1 MSAEPTVKSDLP
13 PDHQV
18 EAARLAELYRYGI
31 LDTLPEEAFDR
42 ACRVAALHFG
52 VPLAYVGLMDRDRQ
66 YFKAC
71 YGADEREMDRRL
83 TFCAYVI
90 ASGEPL
96 VVEDLTLDVRFR
108 ALPLVTDSLKLRF
121 YAGAPLVTPT
131 GSVIGTLC
139 VMDTVPRTFSGAD
152 TRMLSDLAAGVVSE
166 LELRALRRRQACDE
180 ALLEQVSDA
189 VIGTD
194 VDGHLQYYNGA
205 AAALYGFTAADVARP
220 LTELFTSTSSLRP
233 LLPSEVADGLNE
245 EVHVRR
251 DGRQLTVQRLVVPV
265 TAADGRVLGYQ
276 CAVRDVTRL
285 REDTATLQLLEGVTR
300 DSADAVMILDAAGT
314 APEDLRVVYVN
325 DAFERLAGQSR
336 TDVVG
341 RVPAHHARLMHDPE
355 RAAPFLN
362 AIRNRET
369 VTMDLPG
376 PSRPD
381 GRPLTLEVRLM
392 PQSGPQH
399 RWMVLM
405 RDVTEARTNEQ
416 RLRLMER
423 AVDRAG
429 DGVMLCQRDSRTH
442 EIRITY
448 VNQAFTR
455 LSGYRTDEVLGLD
468 PNVLLLGAHGETHLQ
483 EVYARLARGEQA
495 ESRLLNTRK
504 DGSLTWLDVS
514 FSEVERTP
522 DHTTW
527 MVTQRDANQE
537 VWTEITERETRAVLE
552 MSVQD
557 RALEDVL
564 SGVCHLVVTRLPH
577 VTVSIATRE
586 DDGTLL
592 VQASDSRAGTVA
604 LLQKLRMVGPL
615 RVGPQDGTFGYVV
628 THGEALFLTDLQA
641 YPGPHRY
648 RQALQQEGIR
658 GIWTLPI
665 LGRQGQ
671 TAGAVNVFVPEGRL
685 PNPEELHLIEDAA
698 RLCSLILV
706 RHRTQRELQHLAL
719 FDPLTGLPNR
729 AQFQTLLTQAIQR
742 AQREGQRF
750 AVGLLDLDRFKGIND
765 TLGHDAG
772 DDLLQ
777 QVAVRL
783 QEAFREEDVVA
794 RMGGDEFTLILPCRS
809 LRTDFTA
816 GIQRQIERVFQAPFQ
831 LHGREVFIR
840 GSLGL
845 SLYPEDAL
853 SATDLLRQA
862 DVAMYHGKRSGVPV
876 VLYDAGSAAA
886 SGDPG
891 LEADL
896 YRALERGE
904 LQVHYQPIFGPTLKR
919 VGAEALLRWQ
929 HPRHGSIPPSVFIPL
944 AESSGLIVPIGDWVL
959 REATRQ
965 LNAWHVTQPH
975 LTVSVNLS
983 ARQFRNRDLVRD
995 VADILRTNGTPPH
1008 RVVLEVTESL
1018 LMDVP
1023 DAESVMRDLRQLGV
1037 QLDLDDFGTGY
1048 SSLSYLQR
1056 FPFTGLKI
1064 DRSFL
1069 TSLDLEAGAGGP
1081 GANIVRCV
1089 VALAHSLNLKVTA
1102 EGVETSAQLAFLQGI
1117 GCEILQGYHLARP
1130 GPPTSLP

>member
-495 ESRLLNTRK
+495 EAVTYDGIKSGEAFKLKATETEVNRLSVHSAVKYDLIGKLAEGTQLTRRTIAEILK
-504 DGSLTWLDVS
+504 GMNVAVFAQFKTNPES
-514 FSEVERTP
+514 FIAEAIRLINEQKATVIIEHLAYDPVEDKFEPIMNANILGLHHLYEAIHKCGVKRVIYASSS
-522 DHTTW
+522 HVVGYYKTTDL
-527 MVTQRDANQE
+527 VDAS
-537 VWTEITERETRAVLE
+537 
-552 MSVQD
+552 M
-557 RALEDVL
+557 
-564 SGVCHLVVTRLPH
+564 
-577 VTVSIATRE
+577 
-586 DDGTLL
+586 
-592 VQASDSRAGTVA
+592 
-604 LLQKLRMVGPL
+604 PL
-615 RVGPQDGTFGYVV
+615 RPDGFYGVSKAF
-628 THGEALFLTDLQA
+628 GEALSRYYYDSTGIETVCLRIGSSFPEPVNPRMLVTWFSYDDLVESLRCSLFTPRVGHTITFGTSDNAVKWWDNKHASHLGYVPQHSSA
-641 YPGPHRY
+641 DYAGNFPDSADYPAAGDAPTIYQGGPFV
-648 RQALQQEGIR
+648 
-658 GIWTLPI
+658 
-665 LGRQGQ
+665 
-671 TAGAVNVFVPEGRL
+671 TAG
-685 PNPEELHLIEDAA
+685 
-698 RLCSLILV
+698 
-706 RHRTQRELQHLAL
+706 
-719 FDPLTGLPNR
+719 
-729 AQFQTLLTQAIQR
+729 
-742 AQREGQRF
+742 
-750 AVGLLDLDRFKGIND
+750 
-765 TLGHDAG
+765 
-772 DDLLQ
+772 
-777 QVAVRL
+777 
-783 QEAFREEDVVA
+783 
-794 RMGGDEFTLILPCRS
+794 
-809 LRTDFTA
+809 
-816 GIQRQIERVFQAPFQ
+816 
-831 LHGREVFIR
+831 
-840 GSLGL
+840 
-845 SLYPEDAL
+845 
-853 SATDLLRQA
+853 
-862 DVAMYHGKRSGVPV
+862 
-876 VLYDAGSAAA
+876 
-886 SGDPG
+886 
-891 LEADL
+891 
-896 YRALERGE
+896 
-904 LQVHYQPIFGPTLKR
+904 PIYK
-919 VGAEALLRWQ
+919 
-929 HPRHGSIPPSVFIPL
+929 
-944 AESSGLIVPIGDWVL
+944 
-959 REATRQ
+959 
-965 LNAWHVTQPH
+965 
-975 LTVSVNLS
+975 
-983 ARQFRNRDLVRD
+983 
-995 VADILRTNGTPPH
+995 
-1008 RVVLEVTESL
+1008 
-1018 LMDVP
+1018 
-1023 DAESVMRDLRQLGV
+1023 
-1037 QLDLDDFGTGY
+1037 
-1048 SSLSYLQR
+1048 
-1056 FPFTGLKI
+1056 
-1064 DRSFL
+1064 
-1069 TSLDLEAGAGGP
+1069 
-1081 GANIVRCV
+1081 
-1089 VALAHSLNLKVTA
+1089 
-1102 EGVETSAQLAFLQGI
+1102 
-1117 GCEILQGYHLARP
+1117 
-1130 GPPTSLP
+1130 